1 MTDDN
6 NNSSCLLLLSNVL
19 HFWMSVNFAI
29 MFMVAA
35 ERFALLSKA
44 KETLTN
50 PESRSKYDK
59 WRRSGI
65 AMSYEDWC
73 GLRGAVHTVSEQENE

>member
-1 MTDDN
+1 
-6 NNSSCLLLLSNVL
+6 
-19 HFWMSVNFAI
+19 MSVSFALL
-29 MFMVAA
+29 FMIAA

-44 KETLTN
+44 KETLAN

-73 GLRGAVHTVSEQENE
+73 GLRGAVHTVSEPVTVSTDLEMIMKTCWVNIQLFIG